1 MLQRG
6 PIDKDQY
13 RRMINLLKETLAE
26 RQQLA
31 SKLEEAQKEKHVQ
44 ELEYKSKIKLLSD
57 FP

>member
-1 MLQRG
+1 
-6 PIDKDQY
+6 
-13 RRMINLLKETLAE
+13 MINLLKETLAE